1 MRLLLV
7 EDDPMVG
14 EAVHQGLRQDGFTVD
29 WVRDGRA
36 AEIALAGGDHAMLLL
51 DLGLPL
57 KSGIDLLRELRQAGN
72 RIPVLVLTARD
83 AIADRVQGLDGGA
96 DDYLVKPFDL
106 DELAARIR
114 ALARR
119 VAGRAEAVMRHGE
132 LTLDPGTHGATLAG
146 EPLAL
151 SAREFALLEALLE
164 NPGAILSRARLEEIL
179 YGWNEEV
186 ESNAVEVHIHNLRK
200 KLGQGFIRNVRGLG
214 YMVARRP

>member
-7 EDDPMVG
+7 EDDTMVG
-14 EAVHQGLRQDGFTVD
+14 EAVCQGLRQDGFTVD

-36 AEIALAGGDHAMLLL
+36 AEIALAGSDHAMLLL

-119 VAGRAEAVMRHGE
+119 VTGRVETVMRHGE
-132 LTLDPGTHGATLAG
+132 LTLDPGAHAATLAG
-146 EPLAL
+146 RPLAL

-164 NPGAILSRARLEEIL
+164 KPGAILSRARLEEIL

-200 KLGQGFIRNVRGLG
+200 KLGQEFIRNVRGLG